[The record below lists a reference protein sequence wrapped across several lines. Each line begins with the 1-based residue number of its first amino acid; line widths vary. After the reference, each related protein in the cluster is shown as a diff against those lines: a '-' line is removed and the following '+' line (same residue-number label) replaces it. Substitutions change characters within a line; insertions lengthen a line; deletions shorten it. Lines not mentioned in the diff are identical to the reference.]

1 MNMNLDANVGTIFYY
16 HAPLAAYRLLQV
28 NKELGERRQ
37 ADRGP
42 ASIAFGEEV
51 LPPPGQKNMPKDE
64 FVALMEKRVKQEYEQ
79 LDNYH
84 SSQ

>member
-1 MNMNLDANVGTIFYY
+1 MVTHPF
-16 HAPLAAYRLLQV
+16 AACRRLLQV

-51 LPPPGQKNMPKDE
+51 LPPPGQKKMPKDE
-64 FVALMEKRVKQEYEQ
+64 FVALIEERVKQEYEQ

>member
-1 MNMNLDANVGTIFYY
+1 MFMNVPPTHPFPDPVK
-16 HAPLAAYRLLQV
+16 V

-51 LPPPGQKNMPKDE
+51 VATDGGKMPMEE
-64 FVALMEKRVKQEYEQ
+64 FVELMEERVRAEYAKLDTFHAAQE
-79 LDNYH
+79 
-84 SSQ
+84 

>member
-1 MNMNLDANVGTIFYY
+1 MK
-16 HAPLAAYRLLQV
+16 LLFQV
-28 NKELGERRQ
+28 SKELGERRQ

-51 LPPPGQKNMPKDE
+51 VPAPGQKKMPRDE
-64 FVALMEKRVKQEYEQ
+64 FVAVMEERVKHEYAE

-84 SSQ
+84 SSE